1 MFYQIFELLGVPLSL
16 QHLWL
21 RTVDSHFCL
30 FNTEDTV
37 SYFKC
42 WRGVEVTKEGLWKA
56 STVIS
61 FHVGVTDD
69 QSVFLA
75 FFTLAI
81 FHSRWYK
88 SFRAM
93 KVK

>member
-1 MFYQIFELLGVPLSL
+1 M
-16 QHLWL
+16 
-21 RTVDSHFCL
+21 
-30 FNTEDTV
+30 V

-61 FHVGVTDD
+61 SHSGVTDE

-75 FFTLAI
+75 FFFILAI